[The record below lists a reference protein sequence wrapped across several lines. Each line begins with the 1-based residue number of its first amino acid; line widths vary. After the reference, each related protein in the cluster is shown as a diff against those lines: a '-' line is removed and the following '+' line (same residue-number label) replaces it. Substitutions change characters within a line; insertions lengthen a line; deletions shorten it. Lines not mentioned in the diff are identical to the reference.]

1 MDVGTVPAQAPV
13 GAFRGRSMTLPK
25 EASDGDLVAL
35 IRGGNGSAFE
45 AVDARYRSAILGF
58 CRHLLGDRDE
68 AEDAV
73 QHTFLAAYT
82 SILASDQE
90 IDLRPWLYAIARNR
104 CYTILRGRREV
115 TVADLEHGMSEE
127 PDALVQRREDLRDLV
142 LDVNRLPD
150 DQRAA
155 LVMAELGAHSH
166 AEIAGVLEVPRA
178 KVKSLVFQARES
190 LMATRTARE
199 TDCADIRR
207 QLRAVRGAAL
217 RRGALRRHLHE
228 CPECQEYRHQLR
240 HQRAQF
246 AAIAPVG
253 LWLALK
259 GLLVRSHAVGRGA
272 PAAGGAGAA
281 SAAVKFGALKPLAGA
296 FAAMLSAASAV
307 VAVHSIVPAHPH
319 PSATPR
325 HHAAPARHRQHRA
338 GAATRTAVR
347 VTGVR
352 DPAFARANRGAR
364 VSPASAR
371 ARRQSVR
378 LRTTVNRAA
387 FVDRRLAHR
396 LKTPRTSRHPA
407 RTRARA
413 TRPPKSPVIGG
424 LPVAIPLA
432 TIPVPVAL
440 PPLVHGPVLP
450 LVVPPLVPP
459 LVVGPG
465 DHPPVGPGD
474 PPPVGPGD
482 HPPVGP
488 GDPPPVGPGDHPP
501 GGPGAPHPGDHA
513 PPRPVGAPPSPKRPL
528 PLPPDHSVAPP
539 LRRPLLTTPA
549 PTGAPRPS
557 HTSPPTTAPLPVTA
571 PVRSPKPPPVAKP
584 APVAPAHHVPVPR
597 VAGPLL
603 PTRIAPPTP
612 KAR

>member
-13 GAFRGRSMTLPK
+13 GASRGRSMTLPK

-142 LDVNRLPD
+142 LDVSRLPD

-190 LMATRTARE
+190 LMATRNARE

-217 RRGALRRHLHE
+217 RRGTLRRHLHE
-228 CPECQEYRHQLR
+228 CTECQEYRHQLR

-246 AAIAPVG
+246 AAIGPVG

-259 GLLVRSHAVGRGA
+259 ELLVRPDAVGRGA

-281 SAAVKFGALKPLAGA
+281 SAAVKVGALKPLAGA
-296 FAAMLSAASAV
+296 VAAMLSAASAV

-319 PSATPR
+319 PFAAPR
-325 HHAAPARHRQHRA
+325 HHATAAGHRHNHA
-338 GAATRTAVR
+338 GAAARTTVR

-352 DPAFARANRGAR
+352 APASARGDRDAR
-364 VSPASAR
+364 VSPASPR
-371 ARRQSVR
+371 IRSQSVR
-378 LRTTVNRAA
+378 RRTTVRRAA
-387 FVDRRLAHR
+387 FVARRLAHR
-396 LKTPRTSRHPA
+396 LDTTRTSRQRPTQ
-407 RTRARA
+407 TRARA

-424 LPVAIPLA
+424 LPVAIPLP
-432 TIPVPVAL
+432 TVPVPVAL

-450 LVVPPLVPP
+450 PLVPAPPP
-459 LVVGPG
+459 LLG
-465 DHPPVGPGD
+465 GPGD

-488 GDPPPVGPGDHPP
+488 GDHPP
-501 GGPGAPHPGDHA
+501 GGPGDPGGRPGDQGPPPPVVA
-513 PPRPVGAPPSPKRPL
+513 PPPPKRPL
-528 PLPPDHSVAPP
+528 PLPPDHPVAPP
-539 LRRPLLTTPA
+539 PRRPLLHTPA

-557 HTSPPTTAPLPVTA
+557 HTSLPTRTPPPVTA

-584 APVAPAHHVPVPR
+584 APVAVAHHVPVPR
-597 VAGPLL
+597 VAGPLT
-603 PTRIAPPTP
+603 PTRVAPPAP

>member
-1 MDVGTVPAQAPV
+1 
-13 GAFRGRSMTLPK
+13 MTLPK

-142 LDVNRLPD
+142 LDVSRLPD

-217 RRGALRRHLHE
+217 RRGTLRRHLHE
-228 CPECQEYRHQLR
+228 CAECQEYRHQLR

-272 PAAGGAGAA
+272 PAAGSAGAA

-296 FAAMLSAASAV
+296 V
-307 VAVHSIVPAHPH
+307 R
-319 PSATPR
+319 R
-325 HHAAPARHRQHRA
+325 HAQRGERGRRRAFDRARAPASRPPRRA
-338 GAATRTAVR
+338 TTLRPPVTATSALPPAARTAVR

-352 DPAFARANRGAR
+352 APSLGPRG
-364 VSPASAR
+364 P
-371 ARRQSVR
+371 
-378 LRTTVNRAA
+378 
-387 FVDRRLAHR
+387 
-396 LKTPRTSRHPA
+396 
-407 RTRARA
+407 RARA
-413 TRPPKSPVIGG
+413 SRHAS
-424 LPVAIPLA
+424 A
-432 TIPVPVAL
+432 T
-440 PPLVHGPVLP
+440 GP
-450 LVVPPLVPP
+450 
-459 LVVGPG
+459 
-465 DHPPVGPGD
+465 
-474 PPPVGPGD
+474 
-482 HPPVGP
+482 
-488 GDPPPVGPGDHPP
+488 
-501 GGPGAPHPGDHA
+501 
-513 PPRPVGAPPSPKRPL
+513 
-528 PLPPDHSVAPP
+528 
-539 LRRPLLTTPA
+539 
-549 PTGAPRPS
+549 
-557 HTSPPTTAPLPVTA
+557 
-571 PVRSPKPPPVAKP
+571 
-584 APVAPAHHVPVPR
+584 
-597 VAGPLL
+597 
-603 PTRIAPPTP
+603 
-612 KAR
+612 